1 MKYFLIVP
9 DGAAD
14 EPLAELDGKTPLEV
28 ARTPNLD
35 KLAESSLVGSVQVT
49 PLDMYPGSDAANMAL
64 LGYDPTRYY
73 TGRGPIEAAAMGIPL
88 DAKDVAF
95 RCSLVSTDGETL
107 LDYSAGHITT
117 EEARPIIE
125 LANQKLGTR
134 SLRLFPGVSYRHI
147 LRWTDG
153 PTEVQTHPPHESMG
167 KKLSEIYPQ
176 GDMDSKIRRF
186 SEDSLNLLDDLP
198 FNRQRKGEG
207 KPPANML
214 WPWSPGRTPELPSF
228 FKKRGM
234 TGAVISAVDVVRG
247 LGKLTG
253 LEIVNVPGATGYFD
267 TNYLGKAQAAVDATE
282 RHDFVWI
289 HIEAPD
295 EAGHAGSID
304 EKIRAIENIDKSVIG
319 TLLEQM
325 RKRDDFRL
333 LIAPDHK
340 TPVAKRG
347 HTVGPVPFLLHD
359 SRRALRSG
367 GGLPYDE
374 RALHEARTRLPEGY
388 RLIDDMFAG

>member
-14 EPLAELDGKTPLEV
+14 EPLAELDGKTPLEA
-28 ARTPNLD
+28 ARTPHLD
-35 KLAESSLVGSVQVT
+35 KLAEGGLVGSVQVT

-73 TGRGPIEAAAMGIPL
+73 TGRGPIEAAAMEIPL
-88 DAKDVAF
+88 DPKDVAF

-107 LDYSAGHITT
+107 LDYSSGHITT

-125 LANQKLGTR
+125 LANQKLCNR
-134 SLRLFPGVSYRHI
+134 SQRLFQGVSYRHI

-153 PTEVQTHPPHESMG
+153 PTEVQTQPPHESMG
-167 KKLSEIYPQ
+167 KKLADIYPQ
-176 GDMDSKIRRF
+176 GEGDSKIRAF
-186 SEDSLNLLDDLP
+186 AEDSLNLLYDLP
-198 FNRQRKGEG
+198 FNKQRREEG
-207 KPPANML
+207 KMPANML

-267 TNYLGKAQAAVDATE
+267 TNYAGKAQAAVDATE

-304 EKIRAIENIDKSVIG
+304 EKIRAIENIDKKVIG
-319 TLLEQM
+319 PLLEQM

-340 TPVAKRG
+340 TPVALRG
-347 HTVGPVPFLLHD
+347 HSIGPVPFLLYD

-367 GGLPYDE
+367 GALPYDE
-374 RALHEARTRLPEGY
+374 RALHEARTQLPEGY
-388 RLIDDMFAG
+388 RLIDDLFAE